1 MAESTRTRVRGD
13 TPRHRKLDRA
23 FARALAI
30 ALFLHVPLVPSRVF
44 DWVRFAFSHDV
55 GDYDAADA
63 SAVVP
68 IDLDLLAREPVAEPP
83 APAAPPPPAP
93 PPASSGDTPVDAGA
107 PRPRTP
113 PPPDGGA
120 PPADG
125 GGATD
130 GGAPAPVEDP
140 MAAAGAAG
148 KIAAKDPNVQLL
160 LSGRALRKHPLGAFF
175 SRVLL
180 AIPEWRQFFQ
190 ETPLDPIRDF
200 DHLLITA
207 PQLRSDSSKMVAIL
221 ATAAPAEQIH
231 EAVDQV
237 VHRANGVWLE
247 DAPVTAARAKVGGAP
262 RLFALLP
269 QKKLM
274 VILPGDAMD
283 QLERLK
289 KAKPF
294 RNSAEGLVVSLLTP
308 ARPFGAF
315 FPLPQS
321 LKWMRIAVIP
331 TADGGVDLAI
341 DAGDQS
347 WQDAERHAEQMTR
360 DLERRRKVD
369 VLGLTSVEILD
380 PVTFESSGETIRART
395 HVSRGKLGQIM
406 AYVEG
411 MVQQRYDAGRR

>member
-1 MAESTRTRVRGD
+1 VAESTRTRVRGD